1 MNKSQNLPFKI
12 YFENLNAIRFIAAC
26 FVVVLHVEQLKIA
39 YHVSSQQVSRIV
51 MELGRLGVHLFF
63 VLSGFLISYLL
74 FKEKE
79 VTQTIN
85 VKNFYIRR
93 ILRIWPLYF
102 FIILSA
108 FFILPFID
116 FFTMEGYGRAV
127 VWHNLPYKL
136 LLYVFFLPNLVVHIF
151 GFLPYVAQ
159 TWTIGAEEQ
168 FYFVWPILNKKIKNK
183 WLLMFGVI
191 FIYLLVKFSIPY
203 LPQTRAIS
211 IFNNFW
217 KYMPIDMMAIGGV
230 FALIIYENNPKIVL
244 LRKLLFSKIFQIAI
258 LLLTILCIVK
268 GFAVPYFHYEMY
280 GVLFGIL
287 ICNFAANERRI
298 FSMENIVSN
307 YLGKISY
314 GLYMYNPIAI
324 IISIKLLQYFKI
336 ANNYFIYTLSFLVV
350 ILIAALSYEL
360 FEKRFI
366 RKKVRFSNI
375 ISGDEAKSANA

>member
-1 MNKSQNLPFKI
+1 MNKNQQLPFKI

-26 FVVVLHVEQLKIA
+26 FVVVLHIEQLKIA
-39 YHVSSQQVSRIV
+39 YHVSTQQVSRIV
-51 MELGRLGVHLFF
+51 MEFGRLGVNLFF

-102 FIILSA
+102 LIIFSA

-116 FFTMEGYGRAV
+116 FFTMEGYDRAV

-136 LLYVFFLPNLVVHIF
+136 LLYIFFLPNLVVHIF

-191 FIYLLVKFSIPY
+191 FIYLLVKFSLPY
-203 LPQTRAIS
+203 LPQTKAIR
-211 IFNNFW
+211 IFYNFW
-217 KYMPIDMMAIGGV
+217 RYMPIDMMAIGGV
-230 FALIIYENNPKIVL
+230 FALIIYENNANIL
-244 LRKLLFSKIFQIAI
+244 WLRKILFSKIFQVAI
-258 LLLTILCIVK
+258 LLSTILCIVK

-324 IISIKLLQYFKI
+324 IIAIKLLQQFKL
-336 ANNYFIYTLSFLVV
+336 ANDYFIYPLSFLVV

-366 RKKVRFSNI
+366 RKKVHYSNI
-375 ISGDEAKSANA
+375 ISGNEAKSTGA